1 MDVLLGI
8 PSWLGAVNMFSKL
21 FTGPW
26 PTKGLGYSKSQL
38 AACGY
43 SHAEDPNRH
52 LFQYHLR
59 LLDASHSPSYSVPG
73 LHREYGSIRSSK
85 EGARLFVR
93 ERRISAAV
101 RTTSSLDLPVF
112 TMVVL
117 MDFGASVDASAFSSN
132 YIERLDK
139 LQRRAEMDQ
148 GLALRSPGLVAFILR
163 LYQLLEAWADQWHQ
177 TLDQFESELNIEV
190 SPPLP
195 SPQTQPE
202 LVTRRRVAD
211 RVSRCR

>member
-1 MDVLLGI
+1 MDVLLGA
-8 PSWLGAVNMFSKL
+8 PSWLRAVNMFSKL
-21 FTGPW
+21 FTGLW
-26 PTKGLGYSKSQL
+26 PTKGLGYNGRLL
-38 AACGY
+38 AACQY
-43 SHAEDPNRH
+43 SHAEAPNCH
-52 LFQYHLR
+52 IFQHHLR
-59 LLDASHSPSYSVPG
+59 LLDASHSPSHSLPG

-117 MDFGASVDASAFSSN
+117 MDFGTSVDASAFSSD

-139 LQRRAEMDQ
+139 LQRRAEMYK
-148 GLALRSPGLVAFILR
+148 GPAFRSAGLVAFTLR
-163 LYQLLEAWADQWHQ
+163 LYRLLVVWAGEWHR
-177 TLDQFESELNIEV
+177 TLGQFESELNIEV

-195 SPQTQPE
+195 SPHTQPE
-202 LVTRRRVAD
+202 LVTRSRVAD
-211 RVSRCR
+211 CVSPCR